1 MTQGFFFTNLNYG
14 IIYFSL
20 TFFWKEVVMSNIAVF
35 TKEQN
40 NTFTMYGVTLKCLDD
55 GQAAYSAF
63 VPLTE
68 AREEFRVKVN
78 GISTTAQAKKD
89 AKQGK
94 SDTKET
100 AEQSLG
106 RTMFAVSSALSA
118 FAFKTENIE
127 LRAKAHFVLSDL
139 NRFRDADLI
148 EKADALLKLGNEY
161 KGDDVAK
168 KHGVSDEVVA
178 ALEAE
183 LNSYRGA
190 KSGVAAG
197 STSVTSAVKSLEQQ
211 FKEASVFL
219 SDYVDAMV
227 NTLMGTQPD
236 FYNAYY
242 AARVIRD
249 IGGTRAKAT
258 EPPPPT
264 P

>member
-1 MTQGFFFTNLNYG
+1 MG
-14 IIYFSL
+14 
-20 TFFWKEVVMSNIAVF
+20 NIAVF

-40 NTFTMYGVTLKCLDD
+40 NTFNMYGVTLKCLDD
-55 GQAAYSAF
+55 NQGLYATF
-63 VPLTE
+63 VPLGE

-78 GISTTAQAKKD
+78 GISAKAQEKKD

-94 SDTKET
+94 SDMKES
-100 AEQSLG
+100 AEVQLG
-106 RTMFAVSSALSA
+106 NAMFAVSSALSA

-127 LRAKAHFVLSDL
+127 LKAKSHFVLSEL
-139 NRFRDADLI
+139 NKLRDMDLI

-161 KGDDVAK
+161 KADEVAK
-168 KHGVSDEVVA
+168 KHGLSDEAVA
-178 ALEAE
+178 ALEAQ

-219 SDYVDAMV
+219 SDYVDAMM

-236 FYNAYY
+236 FFNAYY

-249 IGGTRAKAT
+249 IGGTRAKPV
-258 EPPPPT
+258 EPPPAA
-264 P
+264 